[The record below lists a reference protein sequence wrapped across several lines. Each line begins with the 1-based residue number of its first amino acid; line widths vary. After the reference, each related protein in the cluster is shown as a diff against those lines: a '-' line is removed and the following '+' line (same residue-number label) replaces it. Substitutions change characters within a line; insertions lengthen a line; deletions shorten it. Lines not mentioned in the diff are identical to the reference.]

1 LNIIEIN
8 NLSEADRKLI
18 EKAICATTN
27 AYAPYSEFFVGSSCL
42 LSNNEIVTAS
52 NMENISY
59 GLTICSEAA
68 LLSSINSSGKTKL
81 IKKIALAS
89 VNKNK
94 INDFSGEIITPC
106 GRCRQL
112 MLEATKITGED
123 IEVICLSE
131 NKMKVLKT
139 SAFELMP
146 FAFGNFL

>member
-1 LNIIEIN
+1 MNIVEAN
-8 NLSEADRKLI
+8 NLSESDRNLI
-18 EKAICATTN
+18 DKAISATKN
-27 AYAPYSEFFVGSSCL
+27 AYAPYSKFFVGSSCL

-89 VNKNK
+89 TNKSK
-94 INDFSGEIITPC
+94 IKDFSGEIITPC

-131 NKMKVLKT
+131 NKIKVMKT
-139 SAFELMP
+139 SVFELMP
-146 FAFGNFL
+146 FSFGNFL